1 MAKKYRQF
9 LGTKPGTTVEVVD
22 DSKSPHRVRTESG
35 FEFMINSEDFSSF
48 FKESGSQTPERWRH
62 SITDTESGFVESR
75 VMSEVMSIIGVLESL
90 CQDYNKARN
99 LAREAAKIVLASSGD
114 SYHDLVCWVRD
125 SGLDQQAIN
134 DKYLKRVCGAGP
146 KILGLLADETCATT
160 QWTTH
165 VDEKY
170 HQEKEETPT
179 AKSGINQSSN
189 PDAKK
194 PSKARKVIGMK
205 NVGISLDGDI
215 MTITVDLSQDFG
227 PSKSGKTRI
236 VASTEGN
243 KTVPGREEKIGLN
256 IYRQESDSSKTGKK
270 TSFKNVEM
278 ITRENILELRTDLS
292 KEFGP
297 SKSGKT
303 IIIASTGGNQLVPQR
318 QERVGL
324 NVYRKIE

>member
-1 MAKKYRQF
+1 MTKKYRQF
-9 LGTKPGTTVEVVD
+9 LGNRPGTIVEVVD
-22 DSKSPHRVRTESG
+22 DSKSPHRVRTDSG

-48 FKESGSQTPERWRH
+48 FKESEASTPDRWQHLVTER
-62 SITDTESGFVESR
+62 ESGFVESR
-75 VMSEVMSIIGVLESL
+75 IMSEVMSVIGVFESL

-99 LAREAAKIVLASSGD
+99 FAREAAKIVLASSGD
-114 SYHDLVCWVRD
+114 SYSDLVRWVCD
-125 SGLDQQAIN
+125 SGLDEQVIN
-134 DKYLKRVCGAGP
+134 EKELKRVCTAGP
-146 KILGLLADETCATT
+146 KVLGLLADEICATT

-165 VDEKY
+165 VEEKY
-170 HQEKEETPT
+170 RQEREEPLT
-179 AKSGINQSSN
+179 AESALKRSGIAGS
-189 PDAKK
+189 KK
-194 PSKARKVIGMK
+194 PSKAGKSMGMK

-227 PSKSGKTRI
+227 PSKSGKTTI

-243 KTVPGREEKIGLN
+243 KTIPGREEKIGLN

-270 TSFKNVEM
+270 SSFKNVEM
-278 ITRENILELRTDLS
+278 NSRENTLDLRIDLS

-303 IIIASTGGNQLVPQR
+303 IIIASTEGNQLVPER

-324 NVYRKIE
+324 NIYRKIE